1 MKKKLLFITLFGLI
15 NGFVY
20 GQSLSDFSVKYMVS
34 YDAGKQL
41 YTAWVVPDYETPNY
55 HNADTE
61 EKGATAQFTLKVPKG
76 FVVSQIQDI
85 RGTWEKAPIKLGAE
99 EVFRKEGI
107 GAEYYVI
114 GKAPSETNYGAFQ
127 KGEPVALFT
136 FKGNLS
142 NSAEVK
148 AIESN
153 DPFIRI
159 ADRTMALNV
168 GSSFY
173 SRSGQKPLLT
183 AQPLEQFASPVNL
196 TSVLADLAKK
206 VGAQAENIDSE
217 GHVNFQVLAY
227 PNPATDL
234 LTIKYFLDRDDLPTQ
249 VSLVD
254 VSGEVRHNLDWQT
267 KRGVNTLSMRISKM
281 KSGSYVLR
289 LSNRH
294 EIVNKKVLIQR

>member
-1 MKKKLLFITLFGLI
+1 MKKKLLFIALFGLI

-20 GQSLSDFSVKYMVS
+20 GQSLSKFSVKYMVS
-34 YDAGKQL
+34 YDADKQL

-76 FVVSQIQDI
+76 FVVSQIHDI
-85 RGTWEKAPIKLGAE
+85 RGTWEKAPIKLGTE

-107 GAEYYVI
+107 NAEYYVI
-114 GKAPSETNYGAFQ
+114 GKAPSETNYGVFQ
-127 KGEPVALFT
+127 KGEPVALFS
-136 FKGNLS
+136 FKGNVL

-153 DPFIRI
+153 DPFIRV
-159 ADRTMALNV
+159 ADRVMALNV

-206 VGAQAENIDSE
+206 VGNQAENMNSE
-217 GHVNFQVLAY
+217 GDLNFQVLAY
-227 PNPATDL
+227 PNPAADL
-234 LTIKYFLDRDDLPTQ
+234 LTLKYFLDRDDLLTQ
-249 VSLVD
+249 VALVD
-254 VSGEVRHNLDWQT
+254 VSGEVRHNLDWKT
-267 KRGVNTLSMRISKM
+267 KRGINTLSMSVSKM

-289 LSNRH
+289 LSNQH
-294 EIVNKKVLIQR
+294 EIVTKKVSILK